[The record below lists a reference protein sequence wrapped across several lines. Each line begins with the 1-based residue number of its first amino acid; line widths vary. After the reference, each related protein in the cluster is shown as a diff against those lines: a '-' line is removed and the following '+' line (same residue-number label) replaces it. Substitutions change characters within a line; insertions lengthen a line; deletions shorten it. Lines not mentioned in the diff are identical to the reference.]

1 MATYEDT
8 NRSGRKIC
16 TMRSLGRDA
25 IDNSPWVLTWQEGQK
40 PTMANQ
46 VDRAPRR
53 QCRLGYF
60 SGGVDR
66 PYGKK
71 TNMRETS
78 ERSAVLR
85 ESLRVI
91 YAAVF
96 SHSGGTEAKGGEIG
110 GRRCYFSRVGSVF
123 APPESTCRAEQ
134 KPIMANQLARA
145 PRWQCRLGFFAAGV
159 DRPYGKLPNFRTQLR
174 FGRVFSDLYW
184 VAFFRSDRTKTKRGE
199 QDGRRRFFERVGSV
213 FASLESTPSSGKH
226 KHRRGR
232 CADGAFR

>member
-1 MATYEDT
+1 M
-8 NRSGRKIC
+8 G
-16 TMRSLGRDA
+16 
-25 IDNSPWVLTWQEGQK
+25 NSPRERTWQVEAE
-40 PTMANQ
+40 PIMANQ
-46 VDRAPRR
+46 SDHASRR
-53 QCRLGYF
+53 QCRLGSF

-123 APPESTCRAEQ
+123 APPESTCQAEQ

-145 PRWQCRLGFFAAGV
+145 TLAVSPWFFCRRS
-159 DRPYGKLPNFRTQLR
+159 RPPIRKTAELPNAAPLWASVLR
-174 FGRVFSDLYW
+174 SVLGGVFS
-184 VAFFRSDRTKTKRGE
+184 FRQNED
-199 QDGRRRFFERVGSV
+199 
-213 FASLESTPSSGKH
+213 
-226 KHRRGR
+226 
-232 CADGAFR
+232 

>member
-1 MATYEDT
+1 
-8 NRSGRKIC
+8 
-16 TMRSLGRDA
+16 
-25 IDNSPWVLTWQEGQK
+25 
-40 PTMANQ
+40 MANQ
-46 VDRAPRR
+46 PDHASRR
-53 QCRLGYF
+53 QCRLGSF

-71 TNMRETS
+71 PNMRETS

-91 YAAVF
+91 DAAAF

-174 FGRVFSDLYW
+174 IGRVFSDLYW
-184 VAFFRSDRTKTKRGE
+184 VAFFCSDRTKTERGE
-199 QDGRRRFFERVGSV
+199 QDGRRRFFERVGPV

>member
-1 MATYEDT
+1 
-8 NRSGRKIC
+8 
-16 TMRSLGRDA
+16 
-25 IDNSPWVLTWQEGQK
+25 
-40 PTMANQ
+40 
-46 VDRAPRR
+46 
-53 QCRLGYF
+53 
-60 SGGVDR
+60 
-66 PYGKK
+66 
-71 TNMRETS
+71 MRETS

-134 KPIMANQLARA
+134 KPIMANHLARA

-184 VAFFRSDRTKTKRGE
+184 VAFFFVQTERRLSAANKTGDDAFSRESGPFLLRWS
-199 QDGRRRFFERVGSV
+199 RRHRVGNANIGEDAARTGHFGSIGI
-213 FASLESTPSSGKH
+213 ASPPANLPVQEGNK
-226 KHRRGR
+226 RRSR
-232 CADGAFR
+232 TS

>member
-1 MATYEDT
+1 
-8 NRSGRKIC
+8 
-16 TMRSLGRDA
+16 
-25 IDNSPWVLTWQEGQK
+25 
-40 PTMANQ
+40 MANQ
-46 VDRAPRR
+46 SDHASRR
-53 QCRLGYF
+53 QCRLGSF

-71 TNMRETS
+71 TNLRETS

-199 QDGRRRFFERVGSV
+199 QDGRRRFFERESGPFLLRWSRRHRVGNTNIGEDAARTGHFGSIGI
-213 FASLESTPSSGKH
+213 ASPPANLPVQEGNK
-226 KHRRGR
+226 RRSR
-232 CADGAFR
+232 TS

>member
-1 MATYEDT
+1 
-8 NRSGRKIC
+8 
-16 TMRSLGRDA
+16 
-25 IDNSPWVLTWQEGQK
+25 
-40 PTMANQ
+40 MANQ
-46 VDRAPRR
+46 SDHASRR
-53 QCRLGYF
+53 QCRLGSC

-85 ESLRVI
+85 DSPRVI
-91 YAAVF
+91 YAAAF

-110 GRRCYFSRVGSVF
+110 GRRCYFRRVGSVF